1 MKGQLKI
8 FTIISIIFLYITQ
21 SAGGFPMPAQTDWDK
36 VLDRYE
42 ALCNQCIDLKLR
54 AESGEKVSG
63 AEFSRLIG
71 NLNNLRKLLR
81 EDSGSM
87 SPAQRSRFSR
97 IRDRYSNVFGK
108 GSRTKV
114 RVNADEA
121 SVSGSG
127 EVSHAE
133 NRTGKQA
140 QAGYGPA
147 GSHGENSK
155 YAGERSDS
163 GYSAVNQG
171 VNDDT
176 GERGVLHGTGGVQL
190 GTTGYQHG
198 VTGALQGVTGSH
210 GVSAGSTLY
219 IPETLSTSG
228 LTAEAFSFG
237 TMDIIQRDKGIDPNP
252 KREPRRI
259 AVGAAGMVAAAPEF
273 LYGGMV
279 SVVFRKTDWGA
290 YAKYLSD
297 YQSNSSSYNCTS
309 DGKFSGGK
317 MWLSGNTRT
326 SSYMFS
332 AGARKVIWK
341 GLGAFA
347 GVGYG
352 EHSVYWEDVSGNWAK
367 VTDSSVNGAII
378 EAGVSYTLK
387 PVEFFVGISTISF
400 GYNSLECGI
409 GLRF

>member
-21 SAGGFPMPAQTDWDK
+21 SASGFPMPAQTDWDK

-42 ALCNQCIDLKLR
+42 ALCDQCIDLKLR

-121 SVSGSG
+121 SGLG
-127 EVSHAE
+127 AGDVSHAE

-140 QAGYGPA
+140 GAGYGLA

-163 GYSAVNQG
+163 GHGAVSQG
-171 VNDDT
+171 V
-176 GERGVLHGTGGVQL
+176 ERGVLHGTGGVQIGATGFQHG
-190 GTTGYQHG
+190 GTGDLHG
-198 VTGALQGVTGSH
+198 VTGSQ

-237 TMDIIQRDKGIDPNP
+237 AMNIIQRNKGIDPNP
-252 KREPRRI
+252 KRETRRV
-259 AVGAAGMVAAAPEF
+259 AVGVAGMVAAAPEF

-279 SVVFRKTDWGA
+279 SVVFRKNDWGA

-352 EHSVYWEDVSGNWAK
+352 AHSVYWEDVSGNWAK

-378 EAGVSYTLK
+378 EAGVSYTYNLL
-387 PVEFFVGISTISF
+387 ELFVGVSTISF